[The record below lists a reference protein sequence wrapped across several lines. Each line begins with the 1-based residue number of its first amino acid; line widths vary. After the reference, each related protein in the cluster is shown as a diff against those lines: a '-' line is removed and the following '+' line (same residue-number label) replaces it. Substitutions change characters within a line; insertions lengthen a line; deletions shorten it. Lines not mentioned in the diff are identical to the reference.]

1 VTQDEIDKAWVLVNR
16 HGPANSWTATNGT
29 LAAALGRALKHI
41 ERLSP
46 CVTPTPKGT
55 GVNFYDLVDATETW
69 AADRKII
76 QNSTPIAQLMKTVS
90 EMGELADATLKN
102 DRDGIID
109 GLGDVLVT
117 LIIYA
122 RIKGLQLD
130 RCLESAYEVIKD
142 RKGTLSPEGVF
153 IKREDA

>member
-16 HGPANSWTATNGT
+16 FGPANSWTATNGT

-46 CVTPTPKGT
+46 CVTQTPKGT
-55 GVNFYDLVDATETW
+55 GVEYRDLVDAVESW
-69 AADRKII
+69 AYDRKII
-76 QNSTPIAQLMKTVS
+76 QNSTATVQLMKTVT
-90 EMGELADATLKN
+90 ELGELADAQLK
-102 DRDGIID
+102 DDYAGVVD

-122 RIKGLQLD
+122 RLKGLQLD
-130 RCLESAYEVIKD
+130 RCLETAYYTIKD

-153 IKREDA
+153 LKSEE